1 MESECNGATLAGPI
15 EQNITVLTLIICR
28 APLGAYWI
36 RTVDKCQ
43 DDGHALLPNSTQTSS
58 HQKGKSETDDDSDD
72 DDDDGRTIAKM
83 EPSTQSLVETQ
94 SPTLL
99 LLLLTPLLE
108 SLQLPRTR
116 EVGAKTM
123 MMLMMM
129 LELHNCKMEPKA
141 L

>member
-72 DDDDGRTIAKM
+72 DDDGGRTIAKM
-83 EPSTQSLVETQ
+83 EPSTQSLVENQ
-94 SPTLL
+94 SPILL
-99 LLLLTPLLE
+99 P
-108 SLQLPRTR
+108 PFFFY
-116 EVGAKTM
+116 
-123 MMLMMM
+123 
-129 LELHNCKMEPKA
+129 LHPSSNHSNFLAPERQVPK